1 MLCLFCSSSQN
12 SQGCDARWG
21 RVLLVMGAP
30 VPLRGFRFSRRHR
43 WFTRLLRRQNRSRM
57 ALATMIICNFRNRA
71 QPAWKLNLVPLLFYE
86 PSIDLGAS
94 DEKASEALGDLLRK
108 AQTINVRFEHAIG
121 TTHKIRLRCCRA
133 T

>member
-1 MLCLFCSSSQN
+1 
-12 SQGCDARWG
+12 
-21 RVLLVMGAP
+21 
-30 VPLRGFRFSRRHR
+30 
-43 WFTRLLRRQNRSRM
+43 M

-71 QPAWKLNLVPLLFYE
+71 QPVWKLNLVPLLFYG

-94 DEKASEALGDLLRK
+94 DEKASEDLGDLLRK
-108 AQTINVRFEHAIG
+108 AQAINVRFEHASG